1 MFSKLNCPSTSV
13 AVPFIKEES
22 VFKRK
27 TEEPMAGCLYS
38 SINLPFIVKVCAL
51 KNWKE
56 QKHKNI
62 YRYFENM

>member
-1 MFSKLNCPSTSV
+1 M
-13 AVPFIKEES
+13 
-22 VFKRK
+22 K
-27 TEEPMAGCLYS
+27 TEEPMAGCLAS

-56 QKHKNI
+56 QKHKKI